1 MAENIFRESF
11 NIDDTDILK
20 GLDDVEKALVKIQSE
35 ADSLAT
41 EFTTAF
47 KDANEGAK
55 GLAATLGQAAEQEAA
70 IRSKQAADLNK
81 VTAANTKWYDS
92 LKQTIGGL
100 VSFSNE
106 TKKATDDTQ
115 KATAA
120 LKENEN
126 QLARIERQRA
136 EIAATIAT
144 QGGVIQKY
152 QKQEIANLDRLEAK
166 YKAEGAALK
175 DATIKKES
183 YSAATGKTSTAGKG
197 LTSSISGVL
206 GIVAKVSGALG
217 IAAVFLNRFQSGLD
231 LISRVT
237 ASASAVLNVMVERLV
252 SFGSAIAKVFSGDFS
267 GAANDISAAFTGMG
281 AAIVDAATSA
291 YKLEQRVQALRDVTI
306 TQSVEAARSRV
317 ELERY
322 KKALDDGTLSV
333 SARIKAQ
340 QAAAGIETKLAN
352 DAVARASQS
361 LLNEQERF
369 RLSTKTVEDK
379 QKLADA
385 EISLSE
391 TIIDANDVTAE
402 SEQKLRELRKE
413 ASEARLKQLEE
424 ERKALEK
431 LAKDLENLRVQVTP
445 EGIEKDLAAT
455 SKRFDD
461 LQKITA
467 DGIAVLNKIE
477 SRRGLT
483 DGESAQRDELLAI
496 QVKLEERRQEA
507 LLDVVVEYSGKQ
519 IDIEEQQQKAKE
531 ALAKKDFEAAKAAV
545 KAVSDL
551 RDTETD
557 IQEEQFK
564 AFINLLT
571 AQGSDEK
578 LIAEKQFEFDQ
589 LVNQKRLE
597 TKLQFYESLL
607 AITDA
612 GDTTQIESL
621 TKSIELV
628 NAQIA
633 TLGTETA
640 KTPKGKDSNSIWKLF
655 GTDDEDGKERFNQN
669 IDIILDGLNKLAE
682 ARIAE
687 AAAAVAAA
695 ETKVNAAQQDL
706 DEELKIKEDG
716 DAANV
721 ALRTKELNAAK
732 AARDQALREETKAR
746 RAQILLDGAT
756 QVSSLITTAANIFKG
771 FSSIP
776 LVGQILAIAAVASMF
791 TAFAASKAI
800 ALKAVNAPKL
810 RKGEKVIGRTHEQGG
825 ELRELEHNEQVI
837 GAPESAG
844 QDVFFENMRKGKY
857 RGLDLAAMA
866 ERRGDYQNPL
876 SDAAPRIHAIER
888 RREAV
893 SEMQHFK
900 ALEAAYE
907 RVGDKIVQ
915 AVNSRPVVKPWK
927 QGYKETVKTQGGTVT
942 KTVQP
947 E

>member
-1 MAENIFRESF
+1 MADNIFKETFS
-11 NIDDTDILK
+11 IDDTDILK
-20 GLDDVEKALVKIQSE
+20 GLDDVEQALIKIQKE

-47 KDANEGAK
+47 KDANDGAK
-55 GLAATLGQAAEQEAA
+55 GLASTLGQAAEQEAA
-70 IRSKQAADLNK
+70 IRSKQASDLAR
-81 VTAANTKWYDS
+81 VTSANQKWTDS
-92 LKQTIGGL
+92 IKQTISGQVIAGKSL
-100 VSFSNE
+100 GEWGEQAKGFISSLNLGA
-106 TKKATDDTQ
+106 KATGVASAALRVFSTVL
-115 KATAA
+115 KATGIGLLITAVASA
-120 LKENEN
+120 LAYFTRFQAGIDKVS
-126 QLARIERQRA
+126 QVLSGLSA
-136 EIAATIAT
+136 
-144 QGGVIQKY
+144 GVNVLI
-152 QKQEIANLDRLEAK
+152 DRL
-166 YKAEGAALK
+166 
-175 DATIKKES
+175 
-183 YSAATGKTSTAGKG
+183 
-197 LTSSISGVL
+197 VL
-206 GIVAKVSGALG
+206 
-217 IAAVFLNRFQSGLD
+217 
-231 LISRVT
+231 
-237 ASASAVLNVMVERLV
+237 
-252 SFGSAIAKVFSGDFS
+252 FGSAIAKVFSGDFS
-267 GAANDISAAFTGMG
+267 GAAKDVESAFTGMG
-281 AAIVDAATSA
+281 TAIVNAATSA
-291 YKLEQRVQALRDVTI
+291 YQLEQRVQALRDVTI

-379 QKLADA
+379 QRLADA
-385 EISLSE
+385 EVSLSE
-391 TIIDANDVTAE
+391 TIIDANNVTAD

-413 ASEARLKQLEE
+413 AADARLKQLED

-431 LAKDLENLRVQVTP
+431 LAKDIANLRVQVTP

-461 LQKITA
+461 LQKITLE
-467 DGIAVLNKIE
+467 GIETLNKIE

-483 DGESAQRDELLAI
+483 SGETAQRDELIAI

-507 LLDVVVEYSGKQ
+507 LLDVLVEYSGKQ
-519 IDIEEQQQKAKE
+519 IEIEEQQKKAKE
-531 ALAKKDFEAAKAAV
+531 ALAKKDLEAAKEAIKSV
-545 KAVSDL
+545 KDL
-551 RDTETD
+551 RETETD

-571 AQGSDEK
+571 AQGADER

-589 LVNQKRLE
+589 LVKGKRLE
-597 TKLQFYESLL
+597 TELQFQESLL
-607 AITDA
+607 ALTSE
-612 GDTTQIESL
+612 GDTKQIEAI
-621 TKSIELV
+621 KANIELV
-628 NAQIA
+628 KAQIA
-633 TLGTETA
+633 TLGTESLKPGDKA
-640 KTPKGKDSNSIWKLF
+640 GQNSIWSLF
-655 GTDDEDGKERFNQN
+655 GADDKDGKERFDESIN
-669 IDIILDGLNKLAE
+669 IILDGLNKLAE

-695 ETKVNAAQQDL
+695 ETKVDAAQQAL
-706 DEELKIKEDG
+706 DEELKLKEDG
-716 DAANV
+716 EAANV

-746 RAQILLDGAT
+746 RAQILLDSAT

-776 LVGQILAIAAVASMF
+776 LVGQILAVASVAAMF
-791 TAFAASKAI
+791 TAFAASKAV

-837 GAPESAG
+837 GAPEAAG
-844 QDVFFENMRKGKY
+844 NDVFFDNLRKGKY
-857 RGLDLAAMA
+857 KGLDLAALA
-866 ERRGDYQNPL
+866 ERRGDYTNNPL
-876 SDAAPRIHAIER
+876 AESASSIRSIER
-888 RREAV
+888 RREAI
-893 SEMQHFK
+893 SEQQHFK
-900 ALEAAYE
+900 ALEQSYE
-907 RVGDKIVQ
+907 KVGNRIVD
-915 AVNSRPVVKPWK
+915 AINKKPVVKPWK
-927 QGYKETVKTQGGTVT
+927 SGYKETVTTESGTVT